1 MVLKSWAT
9 AGTVQWDQ
17 GITECLRVGRD
28 LKDRGGQPWGGGQ
41 CHTAFRF
48 LVAEEPDSMQKMTGK

>member
-1 MVLKSWAT
+1 M
-9 AGTVQWDQ
+9 G
-17 GITECLRVGRD
+17 
-28 LKDRGGQPWGGGQ
+28 RGGGD